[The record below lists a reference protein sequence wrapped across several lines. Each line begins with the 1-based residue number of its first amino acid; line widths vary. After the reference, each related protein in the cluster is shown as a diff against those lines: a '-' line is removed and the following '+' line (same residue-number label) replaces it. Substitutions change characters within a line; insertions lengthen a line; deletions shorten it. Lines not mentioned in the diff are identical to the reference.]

1 MSLNASAPI
10 FDPVKA
16 QADLRAQAE
25 LEATATR
32 VAEKALEGQGRRRKT
47 KSRKSR
53 KTSKKTR
60 SRRHRRR
67 GGASCSGM

>member
-1 MSLNASAPI
+1 MNANSPEYV
-10 FDPVKA
+10 P
-16 QADLRAQAE
+16 QAE
-25 LEATATR
+25 RELEETATR

-47 KSRKSR
+47 KSRSK